1 MLGNAALLI
10 EIYSLLR
17 MLFRTEIKLQEGMRF
32 PLQRKERDHQRSQ
45 IGYKKCCESMP
56 NARWLHLM
64 LATCM
69 NLPH

>member
-32 PLQRKERDHQRSQ
+32 PLQRKE
-45 IGYKKCCESMP
+45 
-56 NARWLHLM
+56 
-64 LATCM
+64 
-69 NLPH
+69 